1 MSIQLIDKLTSKKE
15 ALSQLQG
22 VGEKLKE
29 DCSEDVRQHID
40 TQLEALVREF
50 QVLDENVVLLKVRYE
65 KIAQIFAKLSALNGK
80 LAAWL
85 NFNAQLVESQ
95 WISAEAI
102 EKIQRELPAVEEAM
116 VEGESLVDELI
127 SVQKTGMEE
136 LRREDLNIVV
146 AFDGLCK
153 QLSGLKFNLGAFNN
167 WISSSRVAEKV
178 DEEVKEISQVLY
190 FLAFYLSLENLI
202 YFVIK

>member
-1 MSIQLIDKLTSKKE
+1 M
-15 ALSQLQG
+15 
-22 VGEKLKE
+22 KE

-40 TQLEALVREF
+40 TQLETLVRES

-65 KIAQIFAKLSALNGK
+65 KIAQIFAKLSALNGR
-80 LAAWL
+80 LATWL

-95 WISAEAI
+95 WISGEAI
-102 EKIQRELPAVEEAM
+102 EKIQRELPAIEEAM
-116 VEGESLVDELI
+116 VEGESLVEELI

-153 QLSGLKFNLGAFNN
+153 QLSGLKINLGAFNN
-167 WISSSRVAEKV
+167 WISGSRVAEKV
-178 DEEVKEISQVLY
+178 DEEVKEISQV
-190 FLAFYLSLENLI
+190 FYILDIPSFTAKFCLFFGLINACNL
-202 YFVIK
+202 FQGAAE